1 MDLGGGGGGGGGE
14 RKTKADTLL
23 CVACVRHTV
32 RVPSLWRLSQQV
44 GEREAGAGCGVCPV
58 CHHLLG
64 LEGETSNS
72 LGPCNSV
79 LPCQQLP
86 RSWKASSRQVRAAFW
101 CIGS

>member
-1 MDLGGGGGGGGGE
+1 MDLGGGE

-23 CVACVRHTV
+23 AVCGMCQAHSE
-32 RVPSLWRLSQQV
+32 VPSLWRLSQQV

>member
-1 MDLGGGGGGGGGE
+1 MDLGGGGE
-14 RKTKADTLL
+14 RKTKADTLLQL

-64 LEGETSNS
+64 LEGEKLATHWVPVTQFYHVSS
-72 LGPCNSV
+72 YRGLGK
-79 LPCQQLP
+79 LLAD
-86 RSWKASSRQVRAAFW
+86 K
-101 CIGS
+101 